1 MVSGVDGPEVC
12 KKALSSLKVLS
23 SIQATPAEAD
33 ETRAK
38 ERLGEWFDDAM
49 DAVIVQKLLPKLH
62 GSLGRLEGLLWA
74 LGVVCA
80 WDRSEWEPRDQ
91 AAGLL
96 AHCKEAGLAD
106 DEAKYAPGSLQK
118 QLRAAGREARSKT
131 SFDKILRMQRKLER
145 GQFVSFA
152 DA

>member
-1 MVSGVDGPEVC
+1 M
-12 KKALSSLKVLS
+12 
-23 SIQATPAEAD
+23 QATPAEAD
-33 ETRAK
+33 GPRAK

-49 DAVIVQKLLPKLH
+49 DAVIVQRLLPKLH
-62 GSLGRLEGLLWA
+62 GSRGRLEGLLWA

-96 AHCKEAGLAD
+96 AHCKEAGHAD

-118 QLRAAGREARSKT
+118 QLWAAGREARYRT
-131 SFDKILRMQRKLER
+131 SFDKNLRMQRKLER
-145 GQFVSFA
+145 DQFVSFA
-152 DA
+152 EA